1 MAVTTTNVMNTT
13 LIAVKID
20 ADKKSRNNAQ
30 FKFLG

>member
-1 MAVTTTNVMNTT
+1 MVVTTTITMNTA

-20 ADKKSRNNAQ
+20 ADNKRRNNAQ

>member
-1 MAVTTTNVMNTT
+1 MVVTTTNVMNTA

-20 ADKKSRNNAQ
+20 ADSKGRNNAQ